1 MKRFGKKT
9 LICITLSLLLML
21 SATGCGKSGVSEQ
34 GSQGADNVQGGNI
47 GLANPWRDIT
57 EDEAYAAMA
66 NLFCAPKGAENVRW
80 SMMGD
85 PEYPSIPGAM
95 VQMDFDLN
103 GMNFTAREQYVS
115 DEKANISGCFYE
127 WNESLDTT
135 LANWGG
141 GQMPAKIYRYR
152 GDGTSTDVCTWYDTE
167 IGAAYSLSVSY
178 VDPDGFDIQAV
189 AESLYDPAKQFGA
202 NAPDEDHEP
211 MDITGCSSFDD
222 IIGKLNMGNGYA
234 KTRIAGTDV
243 LLVSSETYELDLDGE
258 HCEAISAD
266 VYQYA
271 GDGSLVYLGYAQ
283 SGGTAYPLA
292 IDSKGLLYAG
302 RNHGMAKMTISGDRL
317 VTDEEVYVLYDVN
330 GNATYYH
337 TSDTGKAGEAT
348 DVELPDDTMFK
359 LFFDDYMEA
368 EEIEFDSVT

>member
-1 MKRFGKKT
+1 MKRSGKII
-9 LICITLSLLLML
+9 LIYITLSLLLML
-21 SATGCGKSGVSEQ
+21 SAAGCGKSRALEPD
-34 GSQGADNVQGGNI
+34 SQGADNVQGGNT
-47 GLANPWRDIT
+47 GVANPWRDIT
-57 EDEAYAAMA
+57 EDEAYAAMP
-66 NLFCAPKGAENVRW
+66 NLFCAPNGAENVRW

-85 PEYPSIPGAM
+85 PEELSIPGVM

-103 GMNFTAREQYVS
+103 GMSFTAREQYVS
-115 DEKANISGCFYE
+115 DEKADISGCFYE
-127 WNESLDTT
+127 WTESHDIT

-141 GQMPAKIYRYR
+141 AQMPARIYRYK
-152 GDGTSTDVCTWYDTE
+152 GDDICTDVCTWYDTE
-167 IGAAYSLSVSY
+167 TGAAYSLSVS
-178 VDPDGFDIQAV
+178 DADLDGFDIQAV
-189 AESLYDPAKQFGA
+189 AESIYDPAKQFGA

-211 MDITGCSSFDD
+211 MDITGCSSFED
-222 IIGKLNMGNGYA
+222 IIGKLNMGDGYA

-258 HCEAISAD
+258 HCEAIGAD

-292 IDSKGLLYAG
+292 IDSKGLLYTG
-302 RNHGMAKMTISGDRL
+302 RNHGMAKMTIADDRL
-317 VTDEEVYVLYDVN
+317 VTDEEVYVMYDVN

-337 TSDTGKAGEAT
+337 ISDTGKAGDT
-348 DVELPDDTMFK
+348 PDGELPDDTMFK